1 MTLVQRPIKGETL
14 VMLGVLFA
22 IYVVGDL
29 TTTIWLIAN
38 YPGGIEE
45 EWNPFAS
52 SIYNQWGISGM
63 ILSKVMYFIF
73 LSTTVLILES
83 LFSHEKKVTLAT
95 NFAILGLIALSLIV
109 LTTNVLLIFQLS
121 LNDGSYETKFLTQV
135 YAIFLGLI
143 LAILI
148 IMPKFLPKSLGK
160 VEISLMVAVLLG
172 PVLFSPGLYKHLA
185 GDELYVIL
193 SYLGISV
200 GTVGLLIFG
209 MNRLYNRIIP
219 KFNNK

>member
-1 MTLVQRPIKGETL
+1 MALIQHPVRGETL
-14 VMLGVLFA
+14 VILGVLFA

-38 YPGGIEE
+38 YPSGMDG
-45 EWNPFAS
+45 EWNPLAS
-52 SIYNQWGISGM
+52 VIYNQEGISGM
-63 ILSKVMYFIF
+63 ILSKIVFFIF

-83 LFSHEKKVTLAT
+83 FFSHEKKVMLAI
-95 NFAILGLIALSLIV
+95 NFSILGLIALSLIV
-109 LTTNVLLIFQLS
+109 VTTNVLLIFQLS
-121 LNDGSYETKFLTQV
+121 LQDGSYEAKFLTQI
-135 YAIFLGLI
+135 YALFLGII
-143 LAILI
+143 LATLI
-148 IMPKFLPKSLGK
+148 IIPKFLPKSLGK
-160 VEISLMVAVLLG
+160 VEIILMVAVLLG
-172 PVLFSPGLYKHLA
+172 PTLFSPGLYKHLA

-219 KFNNK
+219 KFDNK